1 MPPRPTHAATPLSC
15 HTPLSPPPLSCC
27 FCSCHAPHLPTP
39 HPPTAAPTHP
49 PSQGTSTISEELLYE
64 QVRRDS
70 DIAVSRQE
78 FRNALE
84 QMKADD
90 QIIVTGGGA
99 SRTVRLLRVEA

>member
-1 MPPRPTHAATPLSC
+1 
-15 HTPLSPPPLSCC
+15 
-27 FCSCHAPHLPTP
+27 
-39 HPPTAAPTHP
+39 
-49 PSQGTSTISEELLYE
+49 
-64 QVRRDS
+64 VRRDS